1 MLKIWSGY
9 SGMTILV
16 TGGAGYVGMNVVE
29 ALLARKDRVVLVDAG
44 ILPAV
49 VQQALAPHG
58 ALVEVIRA
66 NICDPAAVEQ
76 VFAGRHID
84 GVIHCAAVT
93 AGPAREASDPASSIE
108 VNQNGTLNLLLAAR
122 KHAVRRFVVTSSAAV
137 YGESLYR
144 LQRLYEDISPA
155 VPVSLYGIT
164 KFAAERMCVRLR
176 ELWSFDVVCARL
188 GTLVGPWERATGVRD
203 NFGTHS
209 QLACFALKGETAI
222 LPQHA
227 VRRDW
232 VYSRD
237 VAVGLIMLL
246 DAKATRH
253 AVYNLSAG
261 GEWGGV
267 EEWCERLKAAYPRF
281 SYRTAAANEKPNIG
295 YTDRDRCPLDIGRMV
310 SEFGFK
316 PHTTAEAY
324 DGYLEW
330 MGRMPSALV

>member
-1 MLKIWSGY
+1 
-9 SGMTILV
+9 MTVLV

-29 ALLARKDRVVLVDAG
+29 ALLARNDRI
-44 ILPAV
+44 ILLDSGKTPAA
-49 VQQALAPHG
+49 VQKALAPHG
-58 ALVEVIRA
+58 ALVEIIHA
-66 NICDPAAVEQ
+66 DICDAAAVES

-93 AGPAREASDPASSIE
+93 AGREREASEPASSIE
-108 VNQNGTLNLLLAAR
+108 VNQNGTLNLLLVAR
-122 KHAVRRFVVTSSAAV
+122 KHAVRRFVFTSSAAV

-144 LQRLYEDISPA
+144 LQRLYEDTSPV

-164 KFAAERMCVRLR
+164 KFAAERTCVRLR

-209 QLACFALKGETAI
+209 QLASYALKGETAL

-237 VAVGLIMLL
+237 VAAGLILL
-246 DAKATRH
+246 LNAKATRH

-261 GEWGGV
+261 GEWGGI
-267 EEWCERLKAAYPRF
+267 EEWCGRLRAAYPRF
-281 SYRTAAANEKPNIG
+281 GCRTAVANEKPNIG

-316 PHTTAEAY
+316 PHATAEAY

-330 MGRMPSALV
+330 MGRMPGALTGAD

>member
-1 MLKIWSGY
+1 
-9 SGMTILV
+9 MTILV

-29 ALLARKDRVVLVDAG
+29 ALLARKDRVVLLDSG
-44 ILPAV
+44 KMPAAARV
-49 VQQALAPHG
+49 ALGPYG
-58 ALVEVIRA
+58 ALVEVIHA
-66 NICDPAAVEQ
+66 DICDAAAVDS
-76 VFAGRHID
+76 VFAGRDID

-108 VNQNGTLNLLLAAR
+108 VNQGGTLNLLLAAR
-122 KHAVRRFVVTSSAAV
+122 KHAVRRFVYTSSAAV

-144 LQRLYEDISPA
+144 LQRLYEDTSPV

-164 KFAAERMCVRLR
+164 KYAAERMCVRLR

-209 QLACFALKGETAI
+209 QLACFALKGGMAV

-237 VAVGLIMLL
+237 VAAGLIMLL

-267 EEWCERLKAAYPRF
+267 DEWCERLKAAYPRF
-281 SYRTAAANEKPNIG
+281 GYRGAAADEKPNIG

-316 PHTTAEAY
+316 PRTTAAAY
-324 DGYLEW
+324 DAYLDW
-330 MGRMPSALV
+330 LRRTPDAMVTTS

>member
-1 MLKIWSGY
+1 MK
-9 SGMTILV
+9 ILV

-29 ALLARKDRVVLVDAG
+29 ALLARKNQVVLLDAG
-44 ILPAV
+44 EMPSAIRA
-49 VQQALAPHG
+49 ALAPHG
-58 ALVEVIRA
+58 ALVEIVKA
-66 NICDPAAVEQ
+66 NICDAAAMESA
-76 VFAGRHID
+76 FAERRID

-93 AGPAREASDPASSIE
+93 AGAEREVHDLASSIE
-108 VNQNGTLNLLLAAR
+108 VNQHGTLNLLLAAR
-122 KHAVRRFVVTSSAAV
+122 RHAVRRFVYTSSAAV

-144 LQRLYEDISPA
+144 LQRLYEDNSP
-155 VPVSLYGIT
+155 VLPVSLYGIT

-176 ELWSFDVVCARL
+176 ELWQFDVVCARL

-209 QLACFALKGETAI
+209 QLARRALQGGSAV
-222 LPQHA
+222 LPPHA

-237 VAVGLIMLL
+237 VAAGLVMLL
-246 DAKATRH
+246 DAKSTRH

-267 EEWCERLKAAYPRF
+267 DAWCARLQAVYPRF
-281 SYRTAAANEKPNIG
+281 AYRVAAADETPNIG
-295 YTDRDRCPLDIGRMV
+295 YTDRDRCPLDIGRMA

-316 PHTTAEAY
+316 PRTTAEAY
-324 DGYLEW
+324 DDFLGWLQRVPE
-330 MGRMPSALV
+330 ALI

>member
-1 MLKIWSGY
+1 
-9 SGMTILV
+9 MTVLV

-29 ALLARKDRVVLVDAG
+29 ALLARKTQVLILDAG
-44 ILPAV
+44 ALPAAIKT
-49 VQQALAPHG
+49 ALAPHG
-58 ALVEVIRA
+58 TRVEVIGTDIR
-66 NICDPAAVEQ
+66 DAVAVDG
-76 VFAGRHID
+76 VFSSRRID

-93 AGPAREASDPASSIE
+93 AGAEREANDPTSSVE
-108 VNQNGTLNLLLAAR
+108 VNQLGTLNLLTAAH
-122 KHAVRRFVVTSSAAV
+122 KSGVRRFVYTSSAAV

-144 LQRLYEDISPA
+144 LQRLYEDSSP
-155 VPVSLYGIT
+155 VSPISLYGIT

-176 ELWSFDVVCARL
+176 ELWQFDVVCARL

-209 QLACFALKGETAI
+209 QLARSALRGERAV

-237 VAVGLIMLL
+237 VAAGLVMLL
-246 DAKATRH
+246 EAKTTRH

-267 EEWCERLKAAYPRF
+267 DEWCVRLKAAYPRF
-281 SYRTAAANEKPNIG
+281 EYRVAANDGTPNIG
-295 YTDRDRCPLDIGRMV
+295 YTDRDRCPLDIGRMAG
-310 SEFGFK
+310 EFGFA
-316 PHTTAEAY
+316 PRTTTAAN
-324 DGYLEW
+324 DDYLDW
-330 MGRMPSALV
+330 MRRNPAAPA